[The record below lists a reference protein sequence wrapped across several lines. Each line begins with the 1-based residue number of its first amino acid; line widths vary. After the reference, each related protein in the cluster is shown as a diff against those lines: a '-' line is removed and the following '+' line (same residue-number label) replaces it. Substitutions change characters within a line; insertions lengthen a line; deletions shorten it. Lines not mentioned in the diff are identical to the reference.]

1 MKLYEYLWVV
11 VLFCVSFIVL
21 LCVIS
26 WHQINSMAP
35 VTPVL
40 VVHGGAGD
48 IPDSRVQPKLDG
60 VRKAA
65 RVGYK
70 VLRES
75 GNVLD
80 AIEAA
85 IHVMEDDDAFNAG
98 KGSVLNLAGGIEME
112 ALVTEG
118 AHFNAGSV
126 TLVKNISHPISLAR
140 MVMEKTPHT
149 FLGGDGVEEFIQ
161 KMGIPR
167 VPESSLITDAAKKA
181 LDEFKKRGGQ
191 PSETE
196 IGIKGDV
203 GTVGCVA
210 VDNKG
215 HVASGTS
222 TGGITGKYKG
232 RIGDTP
238 LPGCG
243 GYSDDLIGAVST
255 TGHGESI
262 LKYNLAHRVL
272 SVMEQG
278 TTAKYAT
285 NKACQDMTSRV
296 GKTAGAI
303 TVSNKGE
310 VGIGFTSKRMSWA
323 YQIGD
328 EIHYGIEHGQHLVEK
343 A

>member
-1 MKLYEYLWVV
+1 MET
-11 VLFCVSFIVL
+11 
-21 LCVIS
+21 
-26 WHQINSMAP
+26 

-48 IPDSRVQPKLDG
+48 IPDSRMQPKLDG

-65 RVGYK
+65 RAGYK
-70 VLRES
+70 ILQET

-85 IHVMEDDDAFNAG
+85 INVMEDDEAFNAG
-98 KGSVLNLAGGIEME
+98 KGSVLNLADGIEME
-112 ALVTEG
+112 ALITEG
-118 AHFNAGSV
+118 SSFNAGSV

-149 FLGGDGVEEFIQ
+149 FLGGDGVEEFIK

-167 VPESSLITDAAKKA
+167 VPESSLITDVAKNA
-181 LDEFKKRGGQ
+181 LEAFKKKGGQ
-191 PSETE
+191 PTETE
-196 IGIKGDV
+196 IGHPGGV

-210 VDNKG
+210 LNSNG

-243 GYSDDLIGAVST
+243 GYSDDLIGAVSA

-262 LKYNLAHRVL
+262 LKYNLAHRIL
-272 SVMEQG
+272 SAMEKG
-278 TTAKYAT
+278 LSAT
-285 NKACQDMTSRV
+285 DATVKSCQDMTKRV
-296 GKTAGAI
+296 GKSAGAI

-328 EIHYGIEHGQHLVEK
+328 EIHYGLDPGQHLVEK

>member
-1 MKLYEYLWVV
+1 M
-11 VLFCVSFIVL
+11 SFNIIFILMVWNWL
-21 LCVIS
+21 NQLD
-26 WHQINSMAP
+26 SMASVSP
-35 VTPVL
+35 IL
-40 VVHGGAGD
+40 VVHGGAGA
-48 IPDSRVQPKLDG
+48 ISDSKVQKSLDG

-65 RVGYK
+65 REGYK
-70 VLRES
+70 VLQKT

-85 IHVMEDDDAFNAG
+85 IHVMEDDVAFNAG
-98 KGSVLNLAGGIEME
+98 MGSVLNLEGEIEMD

-118 AHFNAGSV
+118 ANFNAGSV
-126 TLVKNISHPISLAR
+126 TLVKNILHPISLAR

-161 KMGIPR
+161 KMEIPR
-167 VPESSLITDAAKKA
+167 IPESSLITDAAKKA
-181 LDEFKKRGGQ
+181 LENFKKRGEQ
-191 PSETE
+191 PNETG
-196 IGIKGDV
+196 IGSKGGV

-222 TGGITGKYKG
+222 TGGTVGKYKG

-238 LPGCG
+238 LPGSG
-243 GYSDDLIGAVST
+243 GYSDDLVGAVST

-262 LKYNLAHRVL
+262 LKYNLAHRIL
-272 SVMEQG
+272 SGMERG
-278 TTAKYAT
+278 LSAEYAT
-285 NKACQDMTSRV
+285 IKACQDMTSRV

-328 EIHYGIEHGQHLVEK
+328 EIHYGIDQGQHLVQK
-343 A
+343 AELN

>member
-1 MKLYEYLWVV
+1 MNWQHLD
-11 VLFCVSFIVL
+11 
-21 LCVIS
+21 
-26 WHQINSMAP
+26 SMAT

-48 IPDSRVQPKLDG
+48 IPDSRIQPKLDG

-65 RVGYK
+65 RAGYK
-70 VLRES
+70 ILQET

-85 IHVMEDDDAFNAG
+85 IHVMEDDEVFNAG
-98 KGSVLNLAGGIEME
+98 KGSILNLDGGIEME
-112 ALVTEG
+112 ALITEG
-118 AHFNAGSV
+118 SNFNAGSV

-167 VPESSLITDAAKKA
+167 VPEYSLITDGAKNA
-181 LDEFKKRGGQ
+181 LEAFKEKGGQ
-191 PSETE
+191 PSLTE
-196 IGIKGDV
+196 IGHTDGG

-210 VDNKG
+210 LDSKG
-215 HVASGTS
+215 HVGSGTS

-243 GYSDDLIGAVST
+243 GYSDDFIGAVST

-262 LKYNLAHRVL
+262 LKYNLAHRIL
-272 SVMEQG
+272 SAMQEG
-278 TTAKYAT
+278 LSAEEATAKS
-285 NKACQDMTSRV
+285 CQDMTKRV

-328 EIHYGIEHGQHLVEK
+328 EIHYGVDPGQHLVEK